1 MQMTE
6 FTPYSAL
13 IGGLVIGLSA
23 ILLLI
28 INGKIAGISGIYG
41 KFISSYPI
49 NHTWQVY
56 FILGLIFGP
65 IIASPFGFSLPETI
79 SLSWPE
85 TIIGGLLVGFG
96 SRYGSGCTSGHGICG
111 IGRLSKRS
119 IVATFIFMAVAVLT
133 VYVMRHIVGV
143 L

>member
-1 MQMTE
+1 MTD

-13 IGGLVIGLSA
+13 IGGLILGLAA

-28 INGKIAGISGIYG
+28 LNGKIAGISGIYG
-41 KFISSYPI
+41 QLISKYPLK
-49 NHTWQVY
+49 HTWHVY

-65 IIASPFGFSLPETI
+65 ILVGPFGFSLPENI
-79 SLSWPE
+79 SLTWPE
-85 TIIGGLLVGFG
+85 AIIGGLLVGFG

-119 IVATFIFMAVAVLT
+119 IVATLIFMSSAIVT
-133 VYVMRHIVGV
+133 VYIIRHIIGAS
-143 L
+143 